1 MWCRLT
7 GVPANAIR
15 ELTDLAIEIFDAQP
29 SAELVPLNQFGPVF
43 GDPVLDGA
51 LAPNGLL
58 LDFYRGPALAKAV
71 DAVKADPAMEPLA
84 GREGELDPFLSSAG
98 GGARQD
104 LQGLIVGTVTAAV
117 RGMYFESAEQAP
129 AVLVQRVIENYE
141 ALKRIARGEPI
152 QIRIVHGLAGVI
164 LPPGA
169 QIATPW
175 GVVKPAPVPKSNQ
188 RFYAL
193 GGFRPATT
201 AVLLRTHTGIVGV
214 SRDESLPEML
224 DPEREVFETEQRIR
238 ELLPLAFALAVEGDR
253 RCAPVVSFTTA
264 LPPFSSGFGS
274 SSSGILS
281 SPWQQTT
288 IQEDDVPAI
297 EEWARRLNTR
307 HVENLQV
314 TARRIVSAIAVRTD
328 KSDALVDAVMA
339 WEGLVGTNSETVF
352 RVTAA
357 LSRLLEA
364 NSTERRA
371 LRKVLGD
378 TYNLRSRVVHGDT
391 VDQVKVAEAADK
403 AIDVALAATRAL
415 YGRRPEWLTYSST
428 ERADRLVLEE

>member
-7 GVPANAIR
+7 SVSANAIR
-15 ELTDLAIEIFDAQP
+15 ELTDLAIEMFDAQP
-29 SAELVPLNQFGPVF
+29 SIELASMNQFGPGF

-51 LAPNGLL
+51 LAPTGLFL
-58 LDFYRGPALAKAV
+58 ELYRGSALARAV
-71 DAVKADPAMEPLA
+71 EAVNADPAMEPLA
-84 GREGELDPFLSSAG
+84 QREGELDPLLSSAA

-104 LQGLIVGTVTAAV
+104 LQGLIVGIVITAIRA
-117 RGMYFESAEQAP
+117 MYFESAEQSP

-164 LPPGA
+164 LPPGVE
-169 QIATPW
+169 IATPW
-175 GVVKPAPVPKSNQ
+175 GVVKPAPVSSSNQ
-188 RFYAL
+188 RFYAF

-201 AVLLRTHTGIVGV
+201 AVLLRSHTGIVRV
-214 SRDESLPEML
+214 SRDESPEIL
-224 DPEREVFETEQRIR
+224 GPELEVFETEQRIR
-238 ELLPLAFALAVEGDR
+238 ELLPLAFALAIEGDR
-253 RCAPVVSFTTA
+253 RCAPIVTFTTA
-264 LPPFSSGFGS
+264 LPPFSSGFGT
-274 SSSGILS
+274 SSSGILG
-281 SPWQQTT
+281 SPWQQAT
-288 IQEDDVPAI
+288 IQENDVPAI

-328 KSDALVDAVMA
+328 RSDALVDAVMA
-339 WEGLVGTNSETVF
+339 WESLVGTNSETVF

-357 LSRLLEA
+357 LSKLLEA
-364 NSTERRA
+364 NPAARRE
-371 LRKVLGD
+371 LRKSLGE

-391 VDQVKVAEAADK
+391 VDQAKVAEAADK
-403 AIDVALAATRAL
+403 ATDIALAATRAL